1 MRLIIGTPN
10 WTLNGVNIFSAALV
24 RALRCQGTHATLLI
38 TGSLW
43 PDQKPLPW
51 PNDLPIEPLALPMVA
66 TWSARWRTLQ
76 NYLTAQAPCIYLP
89 NHDVLHSAITPL
101 LPSSIGVI
109 GIAHSDDPQHYDHM
123 RRLGPW
129 CNAVVGVSHEI
140 TQRLLIMPELRDIP
154 TFPIPYGVLTDTAFA
169 PRMTGT
175 ASTPKTGLTILYA
188 GRLEQRQKRVSDLA
202 LILHSLHQR
211 GIPAQLTIA
220 GEGPARRALQQM
232 FHELGIASQVRWLG
246 TVAPDVMAQIYRSHT
261 VLLLPSAYEGLP
273 LAVLEAMAYGCIPVV
288 SAITSGIPDLVK
300 DGVNGYCVPVG
311 DHRGF
316 ADRLATIAQN
326 LEQRS
331 TMSAAARATI
341 LAGGYTLDSM
351 VQRYQA
357 LFQEIW
363 QDLVTHRYRRPKGRL
378 CPPQELT
385 WRHYLRAPLARWLS
399 RNH

>member
-1 MRLIIGTPN
+1 MRLIIGTPK

-24 RALRCQGTHATLLI
+24 RGLRRQGTHATLLI

-43 PDQKPLPW
+43 RDQKPLPW
-51 PNDLPIEPLALPMVA
+51 PNDLPIEQLALPVVA
-66 TWSARWRTLQ
+66 TWSARWRRLQ
-76 NYLTAQAPCIYLP
+76 TYLTAQAPCIYLP

-101 LPSSIGVI
+101 LPSSIGVV

-140 TQRLLIMPELRDIP
+140 TQRLLLMPELRHIP
-154 TFPIPYGVLTDTAFA
+154 TCPIPYGVPINPAVD
-169 PRMTGT
+169 PSMTGT
-175 ASTPKTGLTILYA
+175 ASTPETGLTILYA
-188 GRLEQRQKRVSDLA
+188 GRLEERQKRVRDLA
-202 LILHSLHQR
+202 LILHSLHHQ
-211 GIPAQLTIA
+211 GVPAQLTIA
-220 GEGPARRALQQM
+220 GEGPARAALQQM
-232 FHELGIASQVRWLG
+232 FHQLGVASQVRWLG
-246 TVAPDVMAQIYRSHT
+246 TVAPDAMAQIYRSHT

-300 DGVNGYCVPVG
+300 DSVNGYCVPVG

-326 LEQRS
+326 PGQRS
-331 TMSAAARATI
+331 RMSAAARATI

-351 VQRYQA
+351 VHRYQA

-363 QDLVTHRYRRPKGRL
+363 QDLVTHRYQRPKGRL
-378 CPPQELT
+378 CPPKELT
-385 WRHYLRAPLARWLS
+385 WRHHLRAPLARWPS
-399 RNH
+399 RNR